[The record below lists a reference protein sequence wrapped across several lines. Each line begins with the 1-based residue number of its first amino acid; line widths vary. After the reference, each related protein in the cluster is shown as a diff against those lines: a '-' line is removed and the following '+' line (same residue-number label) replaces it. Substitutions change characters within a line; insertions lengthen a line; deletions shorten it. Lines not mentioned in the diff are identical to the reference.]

1 MKENILLLLQDQWE
15 HHRSRTVGL
24 LLGALFGI
32 CVLIFGFWHI
42 VFVILCAAIG
52 MYIGLRAE
60 RVGGWAE
67 LIDTSVLNRL
77 FRRMP

>member
-32 CVLIFGFWHI
+32 CVLLFGFWNI
-42 VFVILCAAIG
+42 VFVILCAGIG
-52 MYIGLRAE
+52 MYIGLQSEHRHWSE
-60 RVGGWAE
+60 I
-67 LIDTSVLNRL
+67 IDLSGLRNL
-77 FRRMP
+77 FRRMS

>member
-67 LIDTSVLNRL
+67 LIDTSVLSRL
-77 FRRMP
+77 FRRMS